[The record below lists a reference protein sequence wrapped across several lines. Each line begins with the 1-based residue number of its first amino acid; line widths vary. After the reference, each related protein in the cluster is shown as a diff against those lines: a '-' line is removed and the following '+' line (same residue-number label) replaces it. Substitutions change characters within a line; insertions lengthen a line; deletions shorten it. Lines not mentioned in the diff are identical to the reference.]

1 MKLKNKLLSIG
12 AILLLSCQ
20 YAPAQAQIVDNSLNP
35 VGVELTLC
43 ESIAE
48 FAEDVSNLRQNGAK
62 YSDVIAVAPKPTT
75 QAEKDIKLILDEITY
90 TAWQL
95 NIVESKYGKAYLSE
109 EFGKQVY
116 LGSYN
121 NPTDAFTSY
130 KVAKEAYIRELA
142 DKYCDSITK
151 NVYDALIKYKVEI
164 TD

>member
-20 YAPAQAQIVDNSLNP
+20 YTPAQAKVVDNSLNP
-35 VGVELTLC
+35 TGVELTLC

-62 YSDVIAVAPKPTT
+62 YSEVIAVAPKPTT

-95 NIVESKYGKAYLSE
+95 NIVESKYGKAYLSN

-116 LGSYN
+116 LICVG
-121 NPTDAFTSY
+121 DF
-130 KVAKEAYIRELA
+130 K
-142 DKYCDSITK
+142 
-151 NVYDALIKYKVEI
+151 
-164 TD
+164 

>member
-20 YAPAQAQIVDNSLNP
+20 YTPAQAKVVDNSLNP

-43 ESIAE
+43 ESIAK

-62 YSDVIAVAPKPTT
+62 YSDVIAVAPAPTT

-95 NIVESKYGKAYLSE
+95 NIVDSKYGKAYLSN

-116 LGSYN
+116 LICVG
-121 NPTDAFTSY
+121 DW
-130 KVAKEAYIRELA
+130 L
-142 DKYCDSITK
+142 
-151 NVYDALIKYKVEI
+151 
-164 TD
+164 

>member
-1 MKLKNKLLSIG
+1 MKLKNKILSMCTV
-12 AILLLSCQ
+12 LLLSCQ

-48 FAEDVSNLRQNGAK
+48 FAEDVSNLRQNGAR
-62 YSDVIAVAPKPTT
+62 YSDVIAVAPAPTT

-95 NIVESKYGKAYLSE
+95 NIVESKYGKAYLSN

-116 LGSYN
+116 MICIG
-121 NPTDAFTSY
+121 D
-130 KVAKEAYIRELA
+130 
-142 DKYCDSITK
+142 
-151 NVYDALIKYKVEI
+151 LI
-164 TD
+164 

>member
-1 MKLKNKLLSIG
+1 MKLKNKILSMCTV
-12 AILLLSCQ
+12 LLLSCQ
-20 YAPAQAQIVDNSLNP
+20 YAPAQAKVVDNSLNP

-62 YSDVIAVAPKPTT
+62 YADVIAVAPAPTT

-95 NIVESKYGKAYLSE
+95 NIVESKYGKAYLSN

-116 LGSYN
+116 LMCIG
-121 NPTDAFTSY
+121 DF
-130 KVAKEAYIRELA
+130 K
-142 DKYCDSITK
+142 
-151 NVYDALIKYKVEI
+151 
-164 TD
+164 

>member
-20 YAPAQAQIVDNSLNP
+20 YSPAQAKVVDNSLNP

-62 YSDVIAVAPKPTT
+62 YADVIAVAPKPTT

-116 LGSYN
+116 LVCVG
-121 NPTDAFTSY
+121 
-130 KVAKEAYIRELA
+130 
-142 DKYCDSITK
+142 DSK
-151 NVYDALIKYKVEI
+151 
-164 TD
+164 

>member
-1 MKLKNKLLSIG
+1 MKLKNKILSIG
-12 AILLLSCQ
+12 ATLLISCQ
-20 YAPAQAQIVDNSLNP
+20 YTPAQAKVVDNSLNP

-62 YSDVIAVAPKPTT
+62 YADVIAVAPKPTT

-95 NIVESKYGKAYLSE
+95 HIVESKYGKAYLSN

-116 LGSYN
+116 LICVGG
-121 NPTDAFTSY
+121 DW
-130 KVAKEAYIRELA
+130 L
-142 DKYCDSITK
+142 
-151 NVYDALIKYKVEI
+151 
-164 TD
+164 

>member
-12 AILLLSCQ
+12 ATLLLSCQ
-20 YAPAQAQIVDNSLNP
+20 YSPAYAQIVDNSLNAY
-35 VGVELTLC
+35 GLELTLC

-62 YSDVIAVAPKPTT
+62 YADVIAVAPKPET

-95 NIVESKYGKAYLSE
+95 NIVESEYGKAYLSN

-116 LGSYN
+116 LICVG
-121 NPTDAFTSY
+121 DF
-130 KVAKEAYIRELA
+130 K
-142 DKYCDSITK
+142 
-151 NVYDALIKYKVEI
+151 
-164 TD
+164 

>member
-1 MKLKNKLLSIG
+1 MKLKNKLLSMCTV
-12 AILLLSCQ
+12 LLLSCQ
-20 YAPAQAQIVDNSLNP
+20 YAPAQAQIVDNTLNP

-95 NIVESKYGKAYLSE
+95 NIVESKYGKTSLSN

-116 LGSYN
+116 LMCVG
-121 NPTDAFTSY
+121 DF
-130 KVAKEAYIRELA
+130 K
-142 DKYCDSITK
+142 
-151 NVYDALIKYKVEI
+151 
-164 TD
+164 

>member
-1 MKLKNKLLSIG
+1 MKLKNKILSVC
-12 AILLLSCQ
+12 ATLLLSCQ

-62 YSDVIAVAPKPTT
+62 YSDVIAVAPAPTT

-95 NIVESKYGKAYLSE
+95 NIVESEYGKAYLSE

-116 LGSYN
+116 MICIG
-121 NPTDAFTSY
+121 DW
-130 KVAKEAYIRELA
+130 I
-142 DKYCDSITK
+142 
-151 NVYDALIKYKVEI
+151 
-164 TD
+164 

>member
-20 YAPAQAQIVDNSLNP
+20 YAPAQAKVVDNSLNP

-62 YSDVIAVAPKPTT
+62 YADVIAVAPKPTT

-95 NIVESKYGKAYLSE
+95 DIVESKYGKAYLSN

-116 LGSYN
+116 MMCIGDWS
-121 NPTDAFTSY
+121 
-130 KVAKEAYIRELA
+130 
-142 DKYCDSITK
+142 
-151 NVYDALIKYKVEI
+151 
-164 TD
+164 

>member
-1 MKLKNKLLSIG
+1 MKLKNKVLSVFTTLLF
-12 AILLLSCQ
+12 SCQ
-20 YAPAQAQIVDNSLNP
+20 YSPAYAQVVDSSLNP

-62 YSDVIAVAPKPTT
+62 YVDVIAVAPVPTT

-95 NIVESKYGKAYLSE
+95 DIVESKYGKAYLSN

-116 LGSYN
+116 LICVG
-121 NPTDAFTSY
+121 D
-130 KVAKEAYIRELA
+130 RL
-142 DKYCDSITK
+142 
-151 NVYDALIKYKVEI
+151 
-164 TD
+164 

>member
-12 AILLLSCQ
+12 ATLLLSCQ

-35 VGVELTLC
+35 VGIELTLC

-48 FAEDVSNLRQNGAK
+48 FAEDVSNARQSGVSYEVAI
-62 YSDVIAVAPKPTT
+62 SVAPAPTT

-95 NIVESKYGKAYLSE
+95 NIVESKYAKAYLSN

-116 LGSYN
+116 LICIG
-121 NPTDAFTSY
+121 DF
-130 KVAKEAYIRELA
+130 K
-142 DKYCDSITK
+142 
-151 NVYDALIKYKVEI
+151 
-164 TD
+164 